1 MVTTKVTF
9 VLLTFC
15 ILQPYLKFSAS
26 GKHYLVETKDKM
38 TETMTKQPP
47 PPVFGRSSNSVTG
60 LSKKRYIN
68 RRQSQPETD
77 CRHANDGYYSPTTNI
92 NIETLHDTINREDC
106 AYRCL
111 EHPKCKFWSFG
122 NYPGL
127 VIVGGTKYPGIPG
140 ATWCYLKTS
149 NNGWVNNKNWESGTK
164 ACGTPAFLPKRKIL
178 VNNELPLGYV
188 CDQGECIN
196 KCGEKYIIDGEY
208 DLNILENMAYLLTY
222 NKSLPTYSKYH
233 DNLIPCLRSCNKC
246 CNDDRFDE
254 YVKVCKYYYD
264 QFVKNKLRIN

>member
-1 MVTTKVTF
+1 MGRSDMVTTKVTF
-9 VLLTFC
+9 VLLTLC

-38 TETMTKQPP
+38 TKRVTKPPP
-47 PPVFGRSSNSVTG
+47 PPVFGRSSRNG
-60 LSKKRYIN
+60 CA
-68 RRQSQPETD
+68 RR
-77 CRHANDGYYSPTTNI
+77 AFGYYSPTTNI
-92 NIETLHDTINREDC
+92 KPVLNDIKSWNEC

-122 NYPGL
+122 
-127 VIVGGTKYPGIPG
+127 KYP
-140 ATWCYLKTS
+140 A
-149 NNGWVNNKNWESGTK
+149 
-164 ACGTPAFLPKRKIL
+164 
-178 VNNELPLGYV
+178 NNELPVGYV
-188 CDQGECIN
+188 CDHGECIN

-208 DLNILENMAYLLTY
+208 DLNNLENMAYLLTY

-264 QFVKNKLRIN
+264 QFVKN